1 MGKRKDEGDM
11 TKGAT
16 LVFENMPYVLS
27 TASVVGQ
34 AEGKGPYGAYFD
46 EVVSDDRLGEKTF
59 EQGERKMLLRALGRT
74 VEKVGL
80 PMEEAGCLLAGDLL
94 NQIVTAS
101 FAARELGIPYLG
113 LYGACSTMTEALLL
127 GSALIDGGYRQRT
140 LCAASSH
147 FATAERQYR
156 FPLEMGTTAPPS
168 AQRTVTGAGA
178 VLLGREP
185 LTHTGFRHIR
195 LEAATIGTV
204 QDLGITDAN
213 NMGAAMAPAAFDT
226 IQRHLRDR
234 GMQEEDF
241 DWIVTG
247 DLGDFGSQMLQ
258 ELSFGEDVDLT
269 DRHLDCGSL
278 IYSPEQNYLCRG
290 SGCGCSAVM
299 LSSHILPELERGT
312 VKRVLFLSTGALMSP
327 LSACQGESIPGIAH
341 AVSLVHVEE

>member
-1 MGKRKDEGDM
+1 M

-278 IYSPEQNYLCRG
+278 IYSPEQKYLCRG